1 MTVGNCFVMK
11 GNINKSFSRVYP
23 FKLALEELFKPPL
36 WQRLAD
42 SLAMKC
48 SLSIGG
54 KEIYLFLTWFGI
66 SLEFPLNSL
75 FLYDLVKTLSLSV
88 KKILSYV

>member
-1 MTVGNCFVMK
+1 MTVGNCFVME

-23 FKLALEELFKPPL
+23 FKLALEELFKPPR

-42 SLAMKC
+42 TLAMKC

-54 KEIYLFLTWFGI
+54 KEIYLSLTWFGI
-66 SLEFPLNSL
+66 SLKFSLDSL
-75 FLYDLVKTLSLSV
+75 FSCDLVKTVSICL
-88 KKILSYV
+88 

>member
-1 MTVGNCFVMK
+1 MMK
-11 GNINKSFSRVYP
+11 GNINKSFSHVYP

-36 WQRLAD
+36 WQRVAD
-42 SLAMKC
+42 TLAMEC

-66 SLEFPLNSL
+66 PLKFPFVPVWACVNVKY
-75 FLYDLVKTLSLSV
+75 LYI
-88 KKILSYV
+88 KKILP